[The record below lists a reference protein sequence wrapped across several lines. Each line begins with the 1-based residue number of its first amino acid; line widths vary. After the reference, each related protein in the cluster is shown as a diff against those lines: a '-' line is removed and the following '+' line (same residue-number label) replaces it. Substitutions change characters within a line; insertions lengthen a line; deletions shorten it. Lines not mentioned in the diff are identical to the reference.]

1 MAVCN
6 VHFRK
11 TSWFERHAPMLL
23 TGIAFAGIIA
33 LAAVLRFWQLGIR
46 TFTNDEGL
54 YSLIARQLARGGGY
68 EHVPELHGP
77 LQVLATAGVFK
88 AFGEG
93 DLPARVMPAV
103 FGVLLAALPF
113 LFRRHIG
120 RPGAIAAALLLAV
133 SPTMVYY
140 SRYAGPDIYLAF
152 FTLATA
158 MIIWRYLA
166 APSRGWL
173 YLLAATLAFAVAS
186 TEMALLVV
194 PIFAL
199 YLNYRVAR
207 GFVAQAGAPRVGST
221 QPATH
226 YELLR
231 VAPDTTI
238 REIRLAYKKL
248 IDRTASRSE
257 RETMANAYHV
267 LTTANRREA
276 YDRKLAAQVRAATEH
291 ETQVTPGLATKLALA
306 ASAWLI
312 AALWPFAGFVRR
324 RMNLKSFP
332 EAAHPL
338 LAMALLTLPFYGAL
352 VEKLPFV
359 GDRGFDGQKQIIVL
373 GGTNINPGGELP
385 VMFATLGVLF
395 AVAAVLGFAWK
406 WHAWVIC
413 WAVFYGIVVTLF
425 TGFFSSRGGV
435 WSGIWGSLD
444 YTWRPE
450 AHHANGPVYYY
461 GMMLPAYEFLP
472 LAAAALGG
480 LALLLLGSWRNRV
493 TMLVAALAIAAVTVA
508 PSWAPGV
515 DEHRVLIATIIAG
528 IAVLALRVPDLTKF
542 LAFWAIAALGA
553 FTMIGRKDPWLTIH
567 VALPMIML
575 AAKLVNDA
583 VSAFELPEIT
593 VPRFRVYAPRRL
605 AQGLVAA
612 AFAVL
617 AVFTLRTGVLAGWGH
632 GAVPQLGNALA
643 LRDHGDTPI
652 ELLSTQQNAPD
663 VRELAAAIDT
673 AAAASGQGKSIPIA
687 IDSSYQ
693 FSEGWAWYLRDFTS
707 ITVADMRHDYDA
719 PSGAIVLVDS
729 RNRFNVRGDDTS
741 LAVTFTNQWSFPG
754 RYERLSKG
762 DITSRLVSATAWA
775 DWYRYLSDRTQIG
788 GPAYTEGVVYFPREL
803 SASVRL
809 ARQSD
814 VLSANIGPRV
824 TTAEPPPAPA
834 RSTPSAPAGAGTAAI
849 RVTW

>member
-6 VHFRK
+6 VHYRK
-11 TSWFERHAPMLL
+11 TSWFERNAPAML
-23 TGIAFAGIIA
+23 TGVAFMAIIA

-46 TFTNDEGL
+46 TFTSDEGL
-54 YSLIARQLARGGGY
+54 YSLMARQFARGGGY

-77 LQVLATAGVFK
+77 LQILAAAGVFK

-93 DLPARVMPAV
+93 DVTARVMPAV

-133 SPTMVYY
+133 SPSMVYY
-140 SRYAGPDIYLAF
+140 SRFAGPDIYLAF

-166 APSRGWL
+166 APSRAWL
-173 YLLAATLAFAVAS
+173 YLMAATLAFAVTS

-194 PIFAL
+194 PVFAL

-207 GFVAQAGAPRVGST
+207 AFVAQAGEPRIDAT

-226 YELLR
+226 YERLL
-231 VAPDTTI
+231 VARDATV

-248 IDRTASRSE
+248 IDRTESRTE
-257 RETMANAYHV
+257 REAFADSYHV

-276 YDRKLAAQVRAATEH
+276 YDRKLALRARVTAEQDPVPAPGMGTKATLAAT
-291 ETQVTPGLATKLALA
+291 
-306 ASAWLI
+306 AWLI

-324 RMNLKSFP
+324 RMNLTSLP
-332 EAAHPL
+332 DAAHPL
-338 LAMALLTLPFYGAL
+338 LAMALLTLPFYGPL
-352 VEKLPFV
+352 VEKLSII
-359 GDRGFDGQKQIIVL
+359 GDRGFDGQRQIIVL

-395 AVAAVLGFAWK
+395 AVTAVLGFAWK

-413 WAVFYGIVVTLF
+413 WAVFYGIVVTMF
-425 TGFFSSRGGV
+425 TGFFSHRGGV

-480 LALLLLGSWRNRV
+480 LALLLAGGWRNRL
-493 TMLVAALAIAAVTVA
+493 TMLAAALAIAAVTVA
-508 PSWAPGV
+508 PSWVTGV
-515 DEHRVLIATIIAG
+515 DEHRVLFAAIIAG
-528 IAVLALRVPDLTKF
+528 IAMLALRVPDLTKF
-542 LAFWAIAALGA
+542 FAFWTIAALGA

-575 AAKLVNDA
+575 AANLVNDA
-583 VSAFELPEIT
+583 VVAFELPEIT

-605 AQGLVAA
+605 AQGLIAA

-617 AVFTLRTGVLAGWGH
+617 AVFTLRTGILAGWGH
-632 GAVPQLGNALA
+632 GSVPQLAGALA

-652 ELLSTQQNAPD
+652 ELFATQQNAPD
-663 VRELAAAIDT
+663 VRELAAAIGT

-687 IDSSYQ
+687 IDASYQ
-693 FSEGWAWYLRDFTS
+693 FSEGWDWYLRDYTG
-707 ITVADMRHDYDA
+707 ITLADMRKSYDA

-741 LAVTFTNQWSFPG
+741 LAVTFTNRWSFPG
-754 RYERLSKG
+754 RYERLSKET
-762 DITSRLVSATAWA
+762 IASRLVSADAWA
-775 DWYRYLSDRTQIG
+775 DWYGYLRDRTQIG
-788 GPAYTEGVVYFPREL
+788 IPAYTEGVVYFPREL

-824 TTAEPPPAPA
+824 TPANPPAAPLDT
-834 RSTPSAPAGAGTAAI
+834 RRAPAGAGAAAI